1 MNDNETE
8 DLNYFSNQYEI
19 NKLVEQFVLLLLD
32 KNRDKEKVEQM
43 ADILIELKNVL
54 GWTEERL
61 EEEVNDLFSTTP
73 EEMNEIIES
82 YFKNKDEAN

>member
-61 EEEVNDLFSTTP
+61 EEEINDLFSTTP